1 LLLTV
6 PTLQLQSVLK
16 SKAAMISLAIVALL
30 LVLPLGSPTRD
41 ADWVKTPVGLVHRD
55 CIHRVPSGTH
65 IDDTEERTLITDGET
80 GEVRTLTP
88 CGKSI
93 RQIKRQYD
101 GWLAYVTS
109 QADNDYDTFL
119 GLFSVP
125 DAPQDTPEVL
135 YLFTGLQNVDWI
147 PLIDPPPDNFDII
160 QPVLQ
165 YPGDNGNYW
174 SVKSWYVTL
183 TNDVLTSDE
192 IQVNTGDEIFGNMTK
207 TATNTFYIGGTD
219 NQSGQNTYLSVT
231 RDLLATQPW
240 AYCTAECYGCGGCS
254 YEPTNAIEFTKLQLF
269 LDGKQL
275 TPKWVPSVSPNPMCN
290 EKATVNDA
298 TSVTITFQ

>member
-1 LLLTV
+1 
-6 PTLQLQSVLK
+6 
-16 SKAAMISLAIVALL
+16 MISLGIVVAFL
-30 LVLPLGSPTRD
+30 LVPLANCLAPAG
-41 ADWVKTPVGLVHRD
+41 WVPTPVGLVHKD
-55 CIHRVPSGTH
+55 CLHRVPSGTH
-65 IDDTEERTLITDGET
+65 IADSEDGAVITDGRT
-80 GEVRTLTP
+80 GEVRRLSP
-88 CGKSI
+88 CGRTPI
-93 RQIKRQYD
+93 RPPGQYD

-109 QADNDYDTFL
+109 QADVDYDTFL
-119 GLFSVP
+119 GIFSVP
-125 DAPQDTPEVL
+125 NAPADDPEVL
-135 YLFTGLQNVDWI
+135 YLFTALQNVDWI
-147 PLIDPPPDNFDII
+147 PLVDPNPGPFDII

-165 YPGDNGNYW
+165 YPGDNGDYW

-183 TNDVLTSDE
+183 TNDVVASDE
-192 IQVNTGDEIFGNMTK
+192 IQVSTGDEIFGNMTK

-219 NQSGQNTYLSVT
+219 TQSQQNTYLSIT

-254 YEPTNAIEFTKLQLF
+254 YEPTNAIDFTKLQLF
-269 LDGKQL
+269 YKGQQL